1 MASSS
6 TVSSVVIAV
15 SLSVGAVASF
25 AVSLINDWTATS
37 GDSDAEISSACS
49 ISKSS
54 SVTFNGR
61 SSSSVVLIVWL
72 SGSGATSWASSI
84 CSKFSSLN
92 FIIDDSGEG
101 TNSSSP
107 MIVSFFTISSTILE
121 IGSISS
127 SIVSSWLNTVNLSA
141 SIASI
146 LSLKNSSR
154 SCLVSTGSSSL
165 SNSSSSSSS
174 SWSPTTSSSSNS
186 KLFPGSEPN
195 LSEEDG
201 GTNGAIVPLKDL
213 SAWPETGT
221 WVKSGTI
228 RRETVTNSIAKTNN
242 LNFIIF

>member
-92 FIIDDSGEG
+92 FIIDDSDEG

-174 SWSPTTSSSSNS
+174 WSPTTSSSSNA

-213 SAWPETGT
+213 SAWPEIGA